1 MPADGNCKTQLSVS
15 FMKLLIILHVLS
27 DSTAALPVPPPWEL
41 YIPHCLSLTVEGR
54 NSVYMFACACVC
66 VCFNLVFLVVSVVSA
81 GQEYTTKCLL
91 RKEEYG
97 CENTQTFLKF
107 LKRGRCVHM
116 WARLYRV
123 NIMIKRT
130 KYYMFDVSI

>member
-1 MPADGNCKTQLSVS
+1 M
-15 FMKLLIILHVLS
+15 
-27 DSTAALPVPPPWEL
+27 
-41 YIPHCLSLTVEGR
+41 
-54 NSVYMFACACVC
+54 YMFACACVC